1 MVMITPGYS
10 PREVL
15 IIFFTSSLFVSM
27 CIMIDDFW
35 QNPRKLIV
43 LLALKYESV
52 EENNR
57 TLMEMVKSS
66 RLGQKS
72 T

>member
-15 IIFFTSSLFVSM
+15 IIFLRVLFLFL
-27 CIMIDDFW
+27 CIMIDDLW
-35 QNPRKLIV
+35 QSPKNLIV

-57 TLMEMVKSS
+57 TLMEMVKIS